1 MDPLKVFYLD
11 HLRSLCARA
20 ETPTSLVD
28 GKSLDEHAHFVRHRL
43 SEKGRLLWD
52 QINRLLCYAWNLC
65 EIYDFT
71 CCSKNPKKHLP
82 YLGEFNDNEI
92 LSSYAKGVYSYYNI
106 EQIEEFVA
114 FKGAYEVASLIE
126 KYDITLYESENFAIL
141 KYCYENYAHNVYVK
155 EFIERMTVALEEN
168 NDMHESIDNYDSDD
182 LIEISLDE
190 HDACYSCGHDA
201 NIYEDEFAI
210 VPYVKHEIVAI
221 APILDSSFDEK
232 HDCNDVS

>member
-43 SEKGRLLWD
+43 SEKGKLLWYH
-52 QINRLLCYAWNLC
+52 INSLLCYAWNLC

-82 YLGEFNDNEI
+82 YLCEFNENEI
-92 LSSYAKGVYSYYNI
+92 LSSYAKGVYSYYDI
-106 EQIEEFVA
+106 RQIEEFVA

-126 KYDITLYESENFAIL
+126 KYDFTLNKSENSVIL
-141 KYCYENYAHNVYVK
+141 K
-155 EFIERMTVALEEN
+155 
-168 NDMHESIDNYDSDD
+168 
-182 LIEISLDE
+182 
-190 HDACYSCGHDA
+190 
-201 NIYEDEFAI
+201 
-210 VPYVKHEIVAI
+210 
-221 APILDSSFDEK
+221 
-232 HDCNDVS
+232 

>member
-65 EIYDFT
+65 EICDFT
-71 CCSKNPKKHLP
+71 CCSQNPKIHLP
-82 YLGEFNDNEI
+82 YLCEFNDNEI
-92 LSSYAKGVYSYYNI
+92 LSSYAKGVYSYYDI

-114 FKGAYEVASLIE
+114 FKGAYEVASL
-126 KYDITLYESENFAIL
+126 KSMIL
-141 KYCYENYAHNVYVK
+141 LSTNLKILMYLNIAMKALLIVSMSKNLLK
-155 EFIERMTVALEEN
+155 E
-168 NDMHESIDNYDSDD
+168 
-182 LIEISLDE
+182 
-190 HDACYSCGHDA
+190 
-201 NIYEDEFAI
+201 
-210 VPYVKHEIVAI
+210 
-221 APILDSSFDEK
+221 
-232 HDCNDVS
+232 